1 MAADGANFAS
11 NHQHTVVTILSII
24 GEGGGVGTLLVSA
37 HHDLIEV
44 AQHDLIE
51 VHLGE
56 TFSSLLAVGVGLA
69 VDEQHIQNLFKGS
82 DALNDEFLP
91 ILFGDVVGNV
101 VSCPES
107 LALTLHPFSNALR
120 QGLLH
125 Q

>member
-1 MAADGANFAS
+1 MAADGANFTS

-37 HHDLIEV
+37 H
-44 AQHDLIE
+44 HDLIE

-91 ILFGDVVGNV
+91 ILFGDVAGNV
-101 VSCPES
+101 VFCPES